1 MSASGCGACRC
12 YDADVECGRYRER
25 TERDE
30 NVISLVLHVFRNLA
44 YIKDRPTSSYHSAD
58 SIEESSLQV
67 KKFLPVMRC
76 I

>member
-1 MSASGCGACRC
+1 MRASDCGDVCRSIAKLANLAV
-12 YDADVECGRYRER
+12 YKRRER

-67 KKFLPVMRC
+67 REFSSL
-76 I
+76 